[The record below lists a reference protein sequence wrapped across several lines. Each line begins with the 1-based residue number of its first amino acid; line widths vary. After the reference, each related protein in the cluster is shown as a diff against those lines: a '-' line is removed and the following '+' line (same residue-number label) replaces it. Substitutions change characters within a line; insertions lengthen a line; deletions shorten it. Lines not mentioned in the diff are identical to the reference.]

1 MRRSSLLCLGALA
14 AADDMPHVGG
24 QAVLEGVMM
33 RNGTAYGLGARLDQG
48 IVGERR
54 LWSSFLSEGVR
65 RTRFLRGLPILV
77 ETLVNG
83 IKTLNRSAELLGKE
97 DEPPMKGWRLAA
109 TVVVS
114 VAFALLLSLVLPHA
128 LTCLITLAGLSGNV
142 ADVSFQLWDGFFK
155 LAVLVAYILVI
166 GRIPEIRRVFQYH
179 GAEHKT
185 IHAFETGKPVDVE
198 LAAAQSRLHP
208 RCGTTFLLFVVFV
221 SVICHSVL
229 VPLFLAVWTP
239 ESELVRHLGSIAFKL
254 VLVVPVA
261 CLSYELIRA
270 NARMK
275 EGVCAACLRAP
286 GLFLQRLTTLEP
298 EREHLEVALV
308 ALKEALGPSP
318 YEVRTVPY
326 TRI

>member
-1 MRRSSLLCLGALA
+1 
-14 AADDMPHVGG
+14 MPHVGG

-33 RNGTAYGLGARLDQG
+33 RNGAACGLGARLDQG

-54 LWSSFLSEGVR
+54 LWSSFLSERVR
-65 RTRFLRGLPILV
+65 KTRLVRGFPILV

-83 IKTLNRSAELLGKE
+83 IKTLNRSAELQGKD
-97 DEPPMKGWRLAA
+97 DEPPLEGWRLVA
-109 TVVVS
+109 TLVVS
-114 VAFALLLSLVLPHA
+114 LAFALVLSLVLPHA
-128 LTCLITLAGLSGNV
+128 LTCLLTLAGLSGDV
-142 ADVSFQLWDGFFK
+142 QDVSFQLWDGFFK
-155 LAVLVAYILVI
+155 LVVLVGYILVI

-185 IHAFETGKPVDVE
+185 IHAFETGQPVDVE

-221 SVICHSVL
+221 SVLCHSVL
-229 VPLFLAVWTP
+229 VPLFLSVWTP
-239 ESELVRHLGSIAFKL
+239 ESAIARHLGSIAFKL

-261 CLSYELIRA
+261 CLSYELIKTS
-270 NARMK
+270 ARMK
-275 EGVCAACLRAP
+275 KGVCATCLRAP
-286 GLFLQRLTTLEP
+286 GLFLQKLTTVEP